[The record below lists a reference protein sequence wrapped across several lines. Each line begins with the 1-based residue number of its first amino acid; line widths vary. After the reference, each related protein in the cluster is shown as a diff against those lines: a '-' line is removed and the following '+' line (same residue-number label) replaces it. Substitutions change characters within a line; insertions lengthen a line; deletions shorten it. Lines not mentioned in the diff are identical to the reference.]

1 MILLNSIILEGETKK
16 DQHYNFVDNEQK
28 TLCQFSIT
36 TKRTVLSETERGE
49 MVEEEYIIP
58 CRAVGDIAKNV
69 NRILNETDNQGIR
82 IVGILK
88 SDVSGVYVFAEHI
101 EYRFS
106 KGKKSK

>member
-1 MILLNSIILEGETKK
+1 MTLLNSIILDGETKK
-16 DQHYNFVDNEQK
+16 DQRYNFVDNEQK

-36 TKRTVLSETERGE
+36 TKRNVLSDSGKW
-49 MVEEEYIIP
+49 VEEEYIIP
-58 CRAVGDIAKNV
+58 CRAVGNNAKGI
-69 NRILNETDNQGIR
+69 NRILNETDNQSIR